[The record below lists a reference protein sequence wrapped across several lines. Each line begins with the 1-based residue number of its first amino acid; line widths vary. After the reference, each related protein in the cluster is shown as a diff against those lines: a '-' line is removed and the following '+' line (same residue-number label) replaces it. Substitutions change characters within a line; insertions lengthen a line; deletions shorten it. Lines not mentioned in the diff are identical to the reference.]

1 MEEELEEVVISIDA
15 VTNKLDLGDKNFD
28 LVLVENVFKCE
39 KYFKDILMER
49 LKKSLKEL
57 DLFFL
62 QAGQSKE
69 QLS

>member
-1 MEEELEEVVISIDA
+1 MVISIDA